1 MLSKLLA
8 DENIPAKAIDTLRGA
23 GYDLLS
29 IQETAAG
36 ISDEEVLRIAVAQGR
51 ILVTFDRDYGEL
63 IFGEGHEPPPSIIYF
78 RAFPAGPG
86 EVSDAVLSLLA
97 DPHPIGGAMV
107 IVSNQG
113 IRRRRFRKVDR

>member
-1 MLSKLLA
+1 MPSKLFA
-8 DENIPAKAIDTLRGA
+8 DENIPAKAIDTLRDA
-23 GYDLLS
+23 GYDLLF
-29 IQETAAG
+29 IRETAAG

-63 IFGEGHEPPPSIIYF
+63 IFGEGREPPPSIIYF

-86 EVSDAVLSLLA
+86 EVRDAVLSFLV
-97 DPHPIGGAMV
+97 DPDSIDGAMV

-113 IRRRRFRKVDR
+113 IRRRRFHKVGR